1 MEYQDGIE
9 NVQEIGS
16 KSYENTEP
24 TKGITEDFLERLEQE
39 KMNDASTDKSNA
51 VSFGSLNGV
60 DYNLEKYNKAK
71 EEYEYRVKLFEK
83 SINKGENS
91 FNEKLDAEYAKKSM
105 ERAEIDLKYA
115 EKYHGKNS

>member
-1 MEYQDGIE
+1 MEYKDEVE
-9 NVQEIGS
+9 NLQEIGS
-16 KSYENTEP
+16 KSYENIEP

-39 KMNDASTDKSNA
+39 KTNDASTDKTKS
-51 VSFGSLNGV
+51 VSFGSLNDV

-83 SINKGENS
+83 SIGKGENS

-115 EKYHGKNS
+115 EKYHSKNS